1 MHTINSFLAS
11 LPNCNKFGM
20 PHTRCPTKI
29 EGRDRRMGGNLF
41 RWFKCVLV
49 EDVLETKIFTFWSH
63 TRTEKT
69 NKSKKFDSLK
79 KKSLKTKGK
88 KKRYLSSRS
97 YSPHNHLTYEKSGG
111 EGVTEWNG
119 THTIEAETTLSTGVI
134 LYDGQFFFRNKI
146 LVKVFFSVRWRHL
159 RPCVRFG
166 NRRRAWLPKIIFFFF
181 FFFLSDSFLGLFLKM
196 F

>member
-134 LYDGQFFFRNKI
+134 LYDGQFFFLETRFWLRFFFQFADVIYGHVWDLEIVEEHGSQK
-146 LVKVFFSVRWRHL
+146 LSFFSS
-159 RPCVRFG
+159 
-166 NRRRAWLPKIIFFFF
+166 FFFYPI
-181 FFFLSDSFLGLFLKM
+181 LFWV
-196 F
+196 FS